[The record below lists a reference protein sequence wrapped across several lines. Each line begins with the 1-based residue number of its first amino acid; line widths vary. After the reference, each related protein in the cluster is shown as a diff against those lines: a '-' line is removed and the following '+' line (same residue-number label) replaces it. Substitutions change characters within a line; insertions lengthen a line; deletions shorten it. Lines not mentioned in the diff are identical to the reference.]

1 MKIQL
6 SSAGSAYAR
15 GLAIALV
22 LIALAVTLMLKWFIH
37 WQESQPVPNV
47 GVHVIATPAKQ
58 VADIPKHQAPIKSGS
73 VRVYESRAKVELK
86 LPDTILNDDAK
97 QVIESTKVLA
107 DDHDQTVTTIVD
119 TETGDTQTLVRREPL
134 PWMSW
139 RNNGSAG
146 MYAGIKNG
154 QPTARLEVKQSIF
167 SVKAVHFG
175 AVATLDQPMNAS
187 ISSQPDYFIGVGAE
201 YRW

>member
-1 MKIQL
+1 MRLNL
-6 SSAGSAYAR
+6 SQAGHAYAR
-15 GLAIALV
+15 GIAISLILISIAAFVILQWFMHLNNALP
-22 LIALAVTLMLKWFIH
+22 KP
-37 WQESQPVPNV
+37 PV
-47 GVHVIATPAKQ
+47 GIHVIATPAKQ
-58 VADIPKHQAPIKSGS
+58 VADIPKHQALIKSGS
-73 VRVYESRAKVELK
+73 VRVYESHAKIELK
-86 LPDTILNDDAK
+86 LPDAILKDDTK

-134 PWMSW
+134 SW
-139 RNNGSAG
+139 LAWRDNGSAG

-154 QPTARLEVKQSIF
+154 QPTARLEVKQNLF

-175 AVATLDQPMNAS
+175 AVATLDHPLNSTLAK
-187 ISSQPDYFIGVGAE
+187 PDYFIGVGAE